1 MNLVKDFDRVDTSLE
16 GNTSVQLSFLKDL
29 GAGLH
34 QVEGLG
40 ESVSDECHDVSGN
53 ESLLVHS
60 LSTVSPVLNLHLS
73 GHVDAFP
80 IKL

>member
-1 MNLVKDFDRVDTSLE
+1 
-16 GNTSVQLSFLKDL
+16 
-29 GAGLH
+29 
-34 QVEGLG
+34 
-40 ESVSDECHDVSGN
+40 VSDECHDVSGN